1 MCASLTPQCQY
12 SELSLKHNV
21 TCYKAVTSCGNF
33 QNSSRIR
40 GQSKTISA
48 TFAALQCMHLLSS
61 QKITCMFRNWC
72 SHLVS
77 NRKLEQHRLSTK
89 YDTSSRSS
97 CLLIA
102 RNPSFMFFW
111 SQITTPFVQTPVTS
125 ETLGTN
131 WKPQYENF
139 KLLWSKSGVNP
150 HRGYVGV
157 NSTDR
162 VFIMSER
169 DSTLGL

>member
-1 MCASLTPQCQY
+1 
-12 SELSLKHNV
+12 
-21 TCYKAVTSCGNF
+21 
-33 QNSSRIR
+33 
-40 GQSKTISA
+40 
-48 TFAALQCMHLLSS
+48 
-61 QKITCMFRNWC
+61 
-72 SHLVS
+72 
-77 NRKLEQHRLSTK
+77 
-89 YDTSSRSS
+89 
-97 CLLIA
+97 
-102 RNPSFMFFW
+102 MFFW